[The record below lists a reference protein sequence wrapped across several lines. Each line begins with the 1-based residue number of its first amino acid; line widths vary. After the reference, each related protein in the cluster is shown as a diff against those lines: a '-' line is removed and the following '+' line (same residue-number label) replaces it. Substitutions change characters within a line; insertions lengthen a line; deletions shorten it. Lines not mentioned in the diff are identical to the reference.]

1 MWDNVFG
8 IDSFS
13 CYYTLT
19 SKQKRGIM
27 EILKKLPGFRVE
39 TSNYDEN
46 SYSYLSDCFVDQ
58 GIRIWLSR
66 LSGKPWGLLIV
77 VHPMLV
83 LGSSDRSALYHPKKK
98 SEYQEIVK
106 KVDKLLKS
114 VNVPCSIDK
123 MKLYRVDVTANL
135 IFSKRS
141 LVDEYIRI
149 LKKSALLPHYRLD
162 FFREKEHK
170 AKDAKTANKHSHKQ
184 YCKSAAVF
192 AYDKTAQLVMIDA
205 FPAALVGKHILRL
218 EAQLR
223 RAGMRK
229 WVGKNGMDGSN
240 WGILKKLGEKSEE
253 ILRWYI
259 KRLQPVD
266 APYVRYRDAVE
277 LIESVK
283 GKKNRERMLY
293 LLRKT
298 SDSESL
304 TTALEKLRKKYGLSK
319 GQCRNVLKK
328 FEKLGISPITSTNNS
343 DYDKLPAVL
352 K

>member
-27 EILKKLPGFRVE
+27 EKLKKLPGFRTE
-39 TSNYDEN
+39 ISNYIEN
-46 SYSYLSDCFVDQ
+46 SYSYLSDCFVDK
-58 GIRIWLSR
+58 GIRIWLR
-66 LSGKPWGLLIV
+66 RINGKPWGLLIV
-77 VHPMLV
+77 VHPMLL
-83 LGSSDRSALYHPKKK
+83 LGSSDRSALFQPKKK

-106 KVDKLLKS
+106 KIDKLLKS
-114 VNVPCSIDK
+114 VNIPCSVDK

-135 IFSKRS
+135 IFNKNS

-162 FFREKEHK
+162 LFREKEHK
-170 AKDAKTANKHSHKQ
+170 AKDTKTANKHSHKQ

-192 AYDKTAQLVMIDA
+192 AYGKTAQLEMVDA
-205 FPAALVGKHILRL
+205 FPATLIGKHVLRL

-240 WGILKKLGEKSEE
+240 WSILKQLGEKSEE
-253 ILRWYI
+253 ILQWYI
-259 KRLQPVD
+259 KRLQPVHV
-266 APYVRYRDAVE
+266 PYVRYRDAVE

-283 GKKNRERMLY
+283 GKQNRKRMLY
-293 LLRKT
+293 LLRKA
-298 SDSESL
+298 SDRESL
-304 TTALEKLRKKYGLSK
+304 TAALEKLGEEYGLSK
-319 GQCRNVLKK
+319 GQCGRVLKS
-328 FEKLGISPITSTNNS
+328 FEKLGISPITLKNNS
-343 DYDKLPAVL
+343 NFDELPSIL
-352 K
+352 L